1 MKYCNIAVMNRR
13 LTIFALQA
21 TGNQTY
27 NDYNLIAGLALVR
40 VSNNL
45 ARISSL
51 EYLGVLSK

>member
-1 MKYCNIAVMNRR
+1 MMNRW

-27 NDYNLIAGLALVR
+27 NDYNLIAGLAVVR